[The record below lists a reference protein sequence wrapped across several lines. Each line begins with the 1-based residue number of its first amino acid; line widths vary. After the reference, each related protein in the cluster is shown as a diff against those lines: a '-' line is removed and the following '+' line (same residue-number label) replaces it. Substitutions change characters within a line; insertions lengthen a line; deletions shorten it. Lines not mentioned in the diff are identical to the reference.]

1 LNSRNRFQRLINYDN
16 IKVDLEETT
25 GCEVVDL
32 INVALDGDK
41 WQIVV
46 SVVMNPQV

>member
-1 LNSRNRFQRLINYDN
+1 
-16 IKVDLEETT
+16 VDLEET

-46 SVVMNPQV
+46 SVVMNPQI

>member
-1 LNSRNRFQRLINYDN
+1 
-16 IKVDLEETT
+16 
-25 GCEVVDL
+25 L

-46 SVVMNPQV
+46 SMVMNPQV